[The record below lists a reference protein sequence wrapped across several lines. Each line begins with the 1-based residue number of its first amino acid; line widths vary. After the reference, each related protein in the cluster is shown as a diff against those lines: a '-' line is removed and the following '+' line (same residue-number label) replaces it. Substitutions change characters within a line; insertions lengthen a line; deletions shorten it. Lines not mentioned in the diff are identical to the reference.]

1 MRVEKLKKA
10 KEEALRFLNTVAELE
25 KAHAEEKRLHDEYQS
40 TIKGKTAEEKQYAW
54 EPLYHK
60 DYISSRP
67 DLRGAAKR
75 ASMDLSRSLAN
86 FRKSW

>member
-1 MRVEKLKKA
+1 MRIDKLKKA
-10 KEEALRFLNTVAELE
+10 KEEALRFLKTVEELE
-25 KAHAEEKRLHDEYQS
+25 KAHVEEKRLH
-40 TIKGKTAEEKQYAW
+40 EEAQAKAKNMTEQQRNYLW
-54 EPLYHK
+54 IPSYNK

-86 FRKSW
+86 FRKPG